1 MSKKRDRKKSQECQ
15 CSVCQ
20 NKSGKSSSGLN
31 NNPFGI
37 NPSQLMGM
45 LGNIDMGQIGN
56 LLSSMNKDGFD
67 LNNLNLGA
75 IQNMMPGMSGSN
87 GMNGFSGMNGGQKNQ
102 DLSPMEKIMS
112 EIDMKDNQ
120 GLSSVQ
126 DMIANM
132 GNLQG
137 MQSNVNNKEVINN
150 SSKKESGRD
159 NIGNNKKNKNKEN
172 VTDVQVDENIE
183 MLMSIRKIVNYD
195 KAKFI
200 DKVIELYNNGV
211 FEDQ

>member
-87 GMNGFSGMNGGQKNQ
+87 GMNGFSGMNGGQNNQ

-150 SSKKESGRD
+150 SSKKEIGRD
-159 NIGNNKKNKNKEN
+159 NIGNNKRNKNKEN

-200 DKVIELYNNGV
+200 DKVIELYNNGA